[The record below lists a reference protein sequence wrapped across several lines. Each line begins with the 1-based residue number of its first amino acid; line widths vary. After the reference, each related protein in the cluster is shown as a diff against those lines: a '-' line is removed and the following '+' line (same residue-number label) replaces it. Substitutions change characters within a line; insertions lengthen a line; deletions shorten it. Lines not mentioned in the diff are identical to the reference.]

1 MSRMFSNTRYVSSR
15 AIGSVRER
23 AKRAEPLLSLHS
35 LRPINPPTSCMP
47 RIVESRDQLTQA
59 AACGRKRPH
68 HGGVLPPASYII
80 LFRNLCQN
88 LRDLS
93 TIEHK
98 LKQPFI
104 RQNMLEHIVKHLRWN
119 STNMCPCGKRST
131 NCGSI
136 SNTCS

>member
-1 MSRMFSNTRYVSSR
+1 MSRMFCIARYVSILACR
-15 AIGSVRER
+15 SVRER

-35 LRPINPPTSCMP
+35 LRTINPPTSCMP

-68 HGGVLPPASYII
+68 HGGIPAAVDYII
-80 LFRNLCQN
+80 LLRNLCQN

-119 STNMCPCGKRST
+119 STNMCPCCKRST